1 MIFKPLHFCFLA
13 VLFVMSLGVSAHL
26 AFTGHSFSLAVAL
39 ASWSVFV
46 VASMFVAVNAVVQ
59 YWFTT
64 GTELG
69 AHCSNT
75 GSSAHY
81 SYDPPQPR
89 TMSKEINLIGA
100 HAVADVIREQ
110 AGRTM
115 PWASLDTCASDTA
128 QAMRKALQGYQ
139 RNCSAS
145 TPCSF
150 HHANGAPAPEPC
162 TS

>member
-26 AFTGHSFSLAVAL
+26 AFTGHYFSLAVAL

-46 VASMFVAVNAVVQ
+46 VASMFVVVSGVIRH
-59 YWFTT
+59 WFTT

-81 SYDPPQPR
+81 SYDPPYH
-89 TMSKEINLIGA
+89 IGHGMRANQFDFFA
-100 HAVADVIREQ
+100 H
-110 AGRTM
+110 G
-115 PWASLDTCASDTA
+115 
-128 QAMRKALQGYQ
+128 ALL
-139 RNCSAS
+139 RRVV
-145 TPCSF
+145 
-150 HHANGAPAPEPC
+150 
-162 TS
+162 